1 MKILIFFL
9 LLISSVK
16 AQDSIPLKDG
26 KLHFEE
32 VVEVLN
38 SSKENLYSKGKI
50 WFVDNF
56 RSADDVLQMDDKEAG
71 VLIGKGYR
79 DIYVDTKIMGS
90 IQKYKTRA
98 FYTIKIQI
106 KEGKYKLDIYD
117 IYYYSYP
124 TSGVSVGTSYIAG
137 QPATMYYPETLFL
150 NTENTQKKRFDV
162 LMNSYKK
169 ETLGLIKSLSLSVKD
184 AMTKNIEL
192 DDF

>member
-1 MKILIFFL
+1 MKIVIFFL

-38 SSKENLYSKGKI
+38 NSKENLYSKGKI

-56 RSADDVLQMDDKEAG
+56 KSADDVLQMDDKEAG
-71 VLIGKGYR
+71 ILIGKGYR

-124 TSGVSVGTSYIAG
+124 TNGYRSGTTYIAG
-137 QPATMYYPETLFL
+137 QPAVKSYPETWFL
-150 NTENTQKKRFDV
+150 NSETYSNQKAIIAV
-162 LMNSYKK
+162 NSYKK
-169 ETLGLIKSLSLSVKD
+169 ETLDLIKSLSTSVKD